1 MDTKNESKKIKKSSI
16 TIEINLA
23 DSEPFGN
30 AILHHITNSSNIRS
44 VLYSHKKFILN
55 NKDVVLCD
63 GIDEIYFR
71 MVSESKTSEN
81 HTTAQIIE
89 IFSFVL
95 EMVELRNILD
105 DIESEFVN
113 SK

>member
-1 MDTKNESKKIKKSSI
+1 MAKENRC
-16 TIEINLA
+16 NLTRL
-23 DSEPFGN
+23 SLKP
-30 AILHHITNSSNIRS
+30 RS
-44 VLYSHKKFILN
+44 GFLYSHKKFILN

-71 MVSESKTSEN
+71 MVSETKTPEN

-105 DIESEFVN
+105 DIGN
-113 SK
+113 GRCK